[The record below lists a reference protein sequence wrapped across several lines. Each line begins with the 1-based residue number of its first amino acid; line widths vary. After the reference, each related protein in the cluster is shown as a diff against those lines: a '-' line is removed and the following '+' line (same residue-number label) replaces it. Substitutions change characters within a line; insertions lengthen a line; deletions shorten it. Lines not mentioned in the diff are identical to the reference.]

1 MEFVYN
7 KTLQENATENATKNA
22 TENATKNA
30 TENIT
35 ENATENITENAT
47 EKVLVLCHPKRYFT
61 DISLKVV
68 SMKILRKENIKDIEL
83 EFMSQPELYRLSDT
97 EYMKSYEVNYRKD
110 FDENLDINEMKG
122 KYSLIIMNTCPFV
135 YSPNLNNEIVVNK
148 LTEILKPAGYIVFT
162 VVPPKDDKKF
172 YNNDVEHYNY
182 VQIELYKRFYK
193 KFFFDKFNIIDIPI
207 EPNKTTTVQNNKL
220 YDLNK
225 SPLLRFRVFL
235 LFQLKDI
242 NIKENNE
249 TSTARSSSKKT
260 NNVRL
265 MSTSARS
272 NSVKN
277 KKKKYI
283 EDQVK
288 IIKRIILHRL

>member
-7 KTLQENATENATKNA
+7 KTLQENV
-22 TENATKNA
+22 
-30 TENIT
+30 
-35 ENATENITENAT
+35 T
-47 EKVLVLCHPKRYFT
+47 EKVLVLCHPKRDFT
-61 DISLKVV
+61 DILLKVV
-68 SMKILRKENIKDIEL
+68 SMKILHKENIKDIEL
-83 EFMSQPELYRLSDT
+83 EFMSQPERHKLSDT
-97 EYMKSYEVNYRKD
+97 EFMKSYQVNYTKD

-148 LTEILKPAGYIVFT
+148 LTEVLKPAGYIVFT

-182 VQIELYKRFYK
+182 VQIELYKRFYE

-242 NIKENNE
+242 NMKENNE
-249 TSTARSSSKKT
+249 TSAARSSSETT
-260 NNVRL
+260 NNVIPN
-265 MSTSARS
+265 SSSSRS
-272 NSVKN
+272 NSAKSGKKNKNQIRRITKN
-277 KKKKYI
+277 KKKNI
-283 EDQVK
+283 HRRSSK

>member
-7 KTLQENATENATKNA
+7 KTLQENV
-22 TENATKNA
+22 
-30 TENIT
+30 
-35 ENATENITENAT
+35 T
-47 EKVLVLCHPKRYFT
+47 EKVLVLCHPKRDFT
-61 DISLKVV
+61 DILLKVV
-68 SMKILRKENIKDIEL
+68 SMKILHKENIKDIEL

-162 VVPPKDDKKF
+162 AVPEDPDEQKYK
-172 YNNDVEHYNY
+172 NDVQTYN
-182 VQIELYKRFYK
+182 IAKINFFERFET

-207 EPNKTTTVQNNKL
+207 EPNKTTKVQNNKL

-242 NIKENNE
+242 NMKENNE
-249 TSTARSSSKKT
+249 TSAARSSSETT
-260 NNVRL
+260 NNVIPN
-265 MSTSARS
+265 SSSSRS
-272 NSVKN
+272 NSAKSGKKNKNQIRRITKN
-277 KKKKYI
+277 KKKKI
-283 EDQVK
+283 
-288 IIKRIILHRL
+288 HRRSSKNNKTYHST